1 MTTLQEIE
9 RDLPSMERAGPGFLA
24 WAKVVRLLIRAV
36 REWRNY
42 VLDGYVF
49 TSPPE
54 SHISNE
60 VFELTEE

>member
-1 MTTLQEIE
+1 MTTIQEIE
-9 RDLPSMERAGPGFLA
+9 RDLPSMERSGPGFLA

-36 REWRNY
+36 WEWRNY